1 MKSMEF
7 RGRWV
12 LLTGASSGL
21 GLEMARILANEYGA
35 NLVIS
40 ARRGDRLLALKQE
53 LEASAKVQIVTSIAD
68 LSKLEDV
75 DRLLAEATAG
85 RELYA
90 AILNAGVTHFGSFH
104 SLGWDAFKQML
115 DTNVTSVVRM
125 ATALVPVLE
134 AHHGGLMLVSSMA
147 GMVPVA
153 YQTAYSATKAFLVH
167 FGSGLWH
174 ELQGRSVSVT
184 TYAPSG
190 VVTEMTAG
198 ENFNTLRRW
207 LMPVDAAARE
217 GIEALRK
224 RKYLHIPGAAN
235 RVGTAFA
242 RLLPQRMT
250 TGLVASQY
258 RSALKKQGKFA

>member
-1 MKSMEF
+1 MKPMDF
-7 RGRWV
+7 RGRWL

-21 GLEMARILANEYGA
+21 GLEMAKILANEYGA
-35 NLVIS
+35 NLVIA

-53 LEASAKVQIVTSIAD
+53 LEQSAGVEVVCCVTD

-75 DRLLAEATAG
+75 DRLLAEATRG
-85 RELYA
+85 RELYG
-90 AILNAGVTHFGSFH
+90 AILNAGVTHFGMH
-104 SLGWDAFKQML
+104 AHLGWDAFKQML
-115 DTNVTSVVRM
+115 DINVTSVVRM
-125 ATALVPVLE
+125 ATALVPELE
-134 AHHGGLMLVSSMA
+134 KRAGGLMLVSSMA

-198 ENFNTLRRW
+198 ENFDPLRRW

-217 GIEALRK
+217 GIEALRR

-235 RVGTAFA
+235 RVGTVFA
-242 RLLPQRMT
+242 RMLPQRMT
-250 TGLVASQY
+250 TGLVAAQY
-258 RSALKKQGKFA
+258 RNALKKLGKHA